1 MLSGRYDVTLPEHLR
16 RRSEVP
22 GCMAKTID
30 GDGCMRACHIAVS
43 YPSRAPVLEH
53 PFFMN
58 N

>member
-1 MLSGRYDVTLPEHLR
+1 
-16 RRSEVP
+16 
-22 GCMAKTID
+22 MAKTID